1 MKTKALLLILVL
13 FVDATSSSADI
24 IVNISSGNI
33 VAGGTGSFDVTVTGA
48 SDDVKGYD
56 FEFLLTP
63 LSGATTTLRFVSPQS
78 EAFATDSDYL
88 FFGDSDAVVSSSTI
102 TTVSTTNL
110 PMDTLNGVD
119 VTDSGGTVVVG
130 ATAKLL
136 ATLDVLHFL
145 PGATDP
151 GTTVGQTF
159 SVTLADATFLDASN
173 MEILYTSTPGTITIA
188 SAAVPEPSSLALVVC
203 SGLFL
208 CWHRRRRVSAL

>member
-1 MKTKALLLILVL
+1 MKTNALLAILVL
-13 FVDATSSSADI
+13 LVHATSSSADI

-33 VAGGTGSFDVTVTGA
+33 IAGGTGSFDVTVTGA
-48 SDDVKGYD
+48 GDDVKGYD

-63 LSGATTTLRFVSPQS
+63 LAGATTTLRFVSPQAES
-78 EAFATDSDYL
+78 FATDSDYL

-102 TTVSTTNL
+102 TTVSTSSL
-110 PMDTLNGVD
+110 PSDTLNGVD
-119 VTDSGGTVVVG
+119 VTDSGGTVIVG

-151 GTTVGQTF
+151 GTTVGQSF

-173 MEILYTSTPGTITIA
+173 AEILFTSTPGTITIA
-188 SAAVPEPSSLALVVC
+188 SAVPEPSSLALVV
-203 SGLFL
+203 SLGVLA
-208 CWHRRRRVSAL
+208 CWHRRRRIPAI